1 MTTVRSVSVDIS
13 TGRTYAGK
21 APGERRA
28 DRRARLLDAGLQV
41 FGTVTWD
48 EAGITLIC
56 ATARVGT
63 RAFYEE
69 FDNREALLLEV
80 ATGIVERG
88 SAILRLALDGAP
100 ATLEGVIGTGLTSFL
115 GFVTND
121 PRRARVIYG
130 AVPCAE
136 SLISDR
142 HRAAHGLAVLLT
154 GLQPSLGI
162 ADRARDNPTLALAL
176 VGAAGELLG
185 AWVSTPTP
193 TPIDDLINELTL
205 LFVAALR

>member
-1 MTTVRSVSVDIS
+1 M
-13 TGRTYAGK
+13 
-21 APGERRA
+21 
-28 DRRARLLDAGLQV
+28 
-41 FGTVTWD
+41 
-48 EAGITLIC
+48 
-56 ATARVGT
+56 
-63 RAFYEE
+63 
-69 FDNREALLLEV
+69 LLEV
-80 ATGIVERG
+80 ATGIVARG
-88 SAILRLALDGAP
+88 SSILRLALEGAP
-100 ATLEGVIGTGLTSFL
+100 ATLEGVVGTGLTSFL
-115 GFVTND
+115 GFVTSD

-185 AWVSTPTP
+185 AWVTAPTP
-193 TPIDDLINELTL
+193 LPIDDLINELTR
-205 LFVAALR
+205 LFVAALQ